1 MAGGCHVNSPTTT
14 AELAE
19 ALSQK
24 IAVRLEGSGSK
35 QGWIAQREGELLSL
49 AKLTGIVDFHPADQT
64 VVVRAGT
71 RVDDLQEELRAAGQC
86 LPMPD
91 PRQAGLALAGYL
103 GTVGGLL
110 ASDMPHG
117 LYAQHGGPRDWVL
130 GATFVRP
137 GGEVAKSGSRVVKSV
152 AGFDIHRMVVGNWGR
167 WLAISE
173 VALRTFPIRAVKP
186 MLARL
191 TQDNSGEAW
200 IVRTLPSEYERR
212 IAQLR
217 PFAVD
222 PASCTIWSMTP
233 PTSDEFLLLGPQGQ
247 RGSSPTA
254 EVMRER
260 LDRVLDPGG
269 VLR

>member
-1 MAGGCHVNSPTTT
+1 MTTPTTT

-19 ALSQK
+19 VL
-24 IAVRLEGSGSK
+24 SGSRPVRIVGAGTK
-35 QGWIAQREGELLSL
+35 QAWTRPGGGEVVSLVKLS
-49 AKLTGIVDFHPADQT
+49 GIVDFHPADQT

-71 RVDDLQEELRAAGQC
+71 PIAELQESLRAAGQC
-86 LPMPD
+86 LPLPD
-91 PRQAGLALAGYL
+91 PAEVGEALAGYP

-110 ASDMPHG
+110 ACDMPHG

-152 AGFDIHRMVVGNWGR
+152 AGFDVHRMVVGNWGR
-167 WLAISE
+167 WLVVSE
-173 VALRTFPIRAVKP
+173 IALRTFPIRAMKP
-186 MLARL
+186 TAAQQ
-191 TQDNSGEAW
+191 TCTHSGDAW
-200 IVRTLPSEYERR
+200 IVRTLPSEYARA
-212 IAQLR
+212 IADLR

-233 PTSDEFLLLGPQGQ
+233 PSSDSRLLLGPLGQ
-247 RGSSPTA
+247 RSSGPVTEA
-254 EVMRER
+254 MRAR
-260 LDRVLDPGG
+260 LDAVLDPAG

>member
-1 MAGGCHVNSPTTT
+1 MAGCGYVKSPTTT
-14 AELAE
+14 AELAQ
-19 ALSQK
+19 ALSRK
-24 IAVRLEGSGSK
+24 IAIRLEGSGSK
-35 QGWIAQREGELLSL
+35 RGWIAQREGELLSL
-49 AKLTGIVDFHPADQT
+49 SKMTGIVDFHPADQT

-71 RVDDLQEELRAAGQC
+71 RVADLQEELRAAGQC

-91 PRQAGLALAGYL
+91 PGQAGVALAGYL

-110 ASDMPHG
+110 ACDVPHG

-173 VALRTFPIRAVKP
+173 VALRTFPIRAVRP
-186 MLARL
+186 MLARQVL
-191 TQDNSGEAW
+191 DYSGEAW
-200 IVRTLPSEYERR
+200 IVRTLPSEYERC
-212 IAQLR
+212 AAHLR

-233 PTSDEFLLLGPQGQ
+233 PQSDEFLLLGPKGR
-247 RGSSPTA
+247 RGPSATA